1 VSRLLGA
8 VLAGG
13 QSRRFGSDKA
23 LAELDDRPLIAHAAA
38 ALEPYVDTVAIC
50 GRAFAP
56 YLALADRPAPGLGP
70 LGGLAAALRHA
81 ADNGFAQ
88 VLSIGCDVP
97 ALPAALVEA
106 LIADL
111 RLVARERRGPARS
124 APCFDGRSIDA
135 QLAHGV
141 RRTMVRRGYRAG
153 QYQHPR
159 RSCRAYRAPRLTAP
173 FHNPAPLAKAAATH
187 AFAITWRARTA

>member
-1 VSRLLGA
+1 MSRLLGA

-106 LIADL
+106 LIAAGAPIAVRALPICGLWRASDAD
-111 RLVARERRGPARS
+111 RLDRHLASTDDRS
-124 APCFDGRSIDA
+124 MRNWLTACGGQWFDGDIV
-135 QLAHGV
+135 LANINTPADLAALIA
-141 RRTMVRRGYRAG
+141 RRD
-153 QYQHPR
+153 
-159 RSCRAYRAPRLTAP
+159 
-173 FHNPAPLAKAAATH
+173 
-187 AFAITWRARTA
+187 

>member
-1 VSRLLGA
+1 MSRLLGA

-56 YLALADRPAPGLGP
+56 YLALPDRPAPWLGP

-81 ADNGFAQ
+81 ADNGFDH

-97 ALPAALVEA
+97 AIPAGLVDALVAAGAPIAVRALPICGLWRASDADRLDRHLATTDHRSVRNWVAACSGQWFDGDIPLANINTPDDLAA
-106 LIADL
+106 LIA
-111 RLVARERRGPARS
+111 RR
-124 APCFDGRSIDA
+124 D
-135 QLAHGV
+135 
-141 RRTMVRRGYRAG
+141 
-153 QYQHPR
+153 
-159 RSCRAYRAPRLTAP
+159 
-173 FHNPAPLAKAAATH
+173 
-187 AFAITWRARTA
+187 